1 MSNVI
6 TCILSMDLFFIL
18 KNMMKVERVVILE
31 FVSRDQLLMSLKG
44 S

>member
-18 KNMMKVERVVILE
+18 KNMIKVERVVILE

>member
-18 KNMMKVERVVILE
+18 KNMIKVERVVILE
-31 FVSRDQLLMSLKG
+31 FVSMDQLLMSLKG

>member
-1 MSNVI
+1 MPNVI

-18 KNMMKVERVVILE
+18 KNMIKVERVVILE